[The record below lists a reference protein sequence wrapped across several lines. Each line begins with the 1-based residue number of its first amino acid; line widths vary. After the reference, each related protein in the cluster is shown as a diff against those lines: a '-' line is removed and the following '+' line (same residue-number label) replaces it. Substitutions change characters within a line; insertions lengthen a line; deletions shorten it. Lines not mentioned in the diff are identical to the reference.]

1 MSISLNTAQFRHL
14 SMNTRFPFKYGIASM
29 TSLPHVF
36 LCVEVDFSGKI
47 VKGISSEG
55 LPPKWFTKNPDTTF
69 EEDLPEMI
77 TVLSTALD
85 FSKKIRADTIFEF
98 WVELYEVQERWA
110 KEENIPPLLAHLGSS
125 LVERALI
132 DAFCRASK
140 KSFHE
145 VLRKNDL
152 GVRLGYFYDELKGS
166 QPADWLLDKPLNQI
180 IARHTVG
187 LGDPL
192 LGSEITKNDRCQ
204 DGLPQAL
211 DEVIDQYNIT
221 HFKIKICGEIET
233 DLPRLESIATLL
245 KSKIEDFK
253 FTLDGNEQFSS
264 ISEFQVHW
272 EKLKENALL
281 NSFLNEDNLLFVE
294 QPLHRDFALNDD
306 VSRDIHQWDLCP
318 SMIIDESDGEIS
330 SLQRALDL
338 GYRGT
343 SHKNCKGVF
352 KGIANACKIQFNRQT
367 KDGEWIISGEDL
379 ANVGPVAL
387 LNDLSVMS
395 SLGINHV
402 ERNGHHYFAGLS
414 VYPKDLQEKICLAHP
429 DLYSFGQLDF
439 PSLIINNGL
448 ISLDS
453 LTRGVFGCGL
463 ELDEENVK
471 KLGASGM
478 VSENWKS

>member
-1 MSISLNTAQFRHL
+1 
-14 SMNTRFPFKYGIASM
+14 M

-110 KEENIPPLLAHLGSS
+110 KEENIPPLLAHLGTS

-152 GVRLGYFYDELKGS
+152 GVSLGYFYDELKGS
-166 QPADWLLDKPLNQI
+166 QPADWLPDKPLNQI

-192 LGSEITKNDRCQ
+192 LGSEITKKDRCQ

-211 DEVIDQYNIT
+211 DEVIDEYNIT

-453 LTRGVFGCGL
+453 LTRSAFGCGL

>member
-1 MSISLNTAQFRHL
+1 
-14 SMNTRFPFKYGIASM
+14 M

-166 QPADWLLDKPLNQI
+166 QPVDWLPDKPLNQI

-192 LGSEITKNDRCQ
+192 LGSEITKKDRCQ

-211 DEVIDQYNIT
+211 DEVIDEYNIT

-281 NSFLNEDNLLFVE
+281 NSFLNENNLLFVE

-367 KDGEWIISGEDL
+367 KNGEWIISGEDL

-453 LTRGVFGCGL
+453 LTRSAFGCGL

>member
-1 MSISLNTAQFRHL
+1 
-14 SMNTRFPFKYGIASM
+14 M

-429 DLYSFGQLDF
+429 DIYSFGQLDF

-453 LTRGVFGCGL
+453 LTRRAFGCGL

-471 KLGASGM
+471 KLGALGM

>member
-1 MSISLNTAQFRHL
+1 MI
-14 SMNTRFPFKYGIASM
+14 
-29 TSLPHVF
+29 SLPHVF

-110 KEENIPPLLAHLGSS
+110 KEDNIPPLLAHLGSS

-152 GVRLGYFYDELKGS
+152 GVSLGYFYDELKGS
-166 QPADWLLDKPLNQI
+166 QPADWLPDKPLNQI

-192 LGSEITKNDRCQ
+192 LGSEITKKDRCQ

-211 DEVIDQYNIT
+211 DEVIDEYNIT

-264 ISEFQVHW
+264 ISEFRVHW
-272 EKLKENALL
+272 EKLKGNALL
-281 NSFLNEDNLLFVE
+281 NSFLNEDHLLFVE

-453 LTRGVFGCGL
+453 LTRSAFGCGL

>member
-1 MSISLNTAQFRHL
+1 
-14 SMNTRFPFKYGIASM
+14 MNTRFPFKYGIASM

-36 LCVEVDFSGKI
+36 LCVEMNFDGKI
-47 VKGISSEG
+47 VQGIASEG
-55 LPPKWFTKNPDTTF
+55 LPPKWFTKNPETTF

-77 TVLSTALD
+77 SVLSKSLD
-85 FSKKIRADTIFEF
+85 FSKKISADTVFEF

-145 VLRKNDL
+145 VLSKNDL
-152 GVRLGYFYDELKGS
+152 GVRLGYFYDELKGG
-166 QPADWLLDKPLNQI
+166 QPADWLPDKPLNQI

-192 LGSEITKNDRCQ
+192 LGSEITKKDRCQ

-211 DEVIDQYNIT
+211 DEVIDEYNIT

-245 KSKIEDFK
+245 KSKIKDFK

-264 ISEFQVHW
+264 ISEFRSHW

-281 NSFLNEDNLLFVE
+281 NSFLNEDHLLFVE

-306 VSRDIHQWDLCP
+306 VVHEINNWDECP
-318 SMIIDESDGEIS
+318 AMIIDESDGEII
-330 SLQRALDL
+330 SLNRALEL

-352 KGIANACKIQFNRQT
+352 KGIANACKIQFNREN
-367 KDGEWIISGEDL
+367 KEGKWIMSGEDL

-387 LNDLSVMS
+387 LNDLTVMS
-395 SLGINHV
+395 SLGVNHV
-402 ERNGHHYFAGLS
+402 ERNGHHYFSGLS
-414 VYPKDLQEKICLAHP
+414 MYDKDLQKKICLAHP
-429 DLYSFGQLDF
+429 DLYSLGQLDF
-439 PSLIINNGL
+439 PSLIIKNGL

-453 LTRGVFGCGL
+453 LTESAFGCGL
-463 ELDEENVK
+463 ELDEENIK
-471 KLGASGM
+471 RFGDLGM
-478 VSENWKS
+478 VPENWKS

>member
-1 MSISLNTAQFRHL
+1 
-14 SMNTRFPFKYGIASM
+14 M

-36 LCVEVDFSGKI
+36 LCLEVDFSGKI

-110 KEENIPPLLAHLGSS
+110 KEDNIPPLLAHLGSS

-152 GVRLGYFYDELKGS
+152 GVSLGYFYDELKGS
-166 QPADWLLDKPLNQI
+166 QPADWLPDKPLNQI

-192 LGSEITKNDRCQ
+192 LGSEITKKDRCQ

-211 DEVIDQYNIT
+211 DEVIDEYNIT

-264 ISEFQVHW
+264 ISEFRVHW
-272 EKLKENALL
+272 EKLKGNALL
-281 NSFLNEDNLLFVE
+281 NSFLNEDHLLFVE

-453 LTRGVFGCGL
+453 LTRSAFGCGL

>member
-1 MSISLNTAQFRHL
+1 
-14 SMNTRFPFKYGIASM
+14 M

-152 GVRLGYFYDELKGS
+152 GIHLGYFYDELKGS
-166 QPADWLLDKPLNQI
+166 QPADWLPDKPLNQI

-192 LGSEITKNDRCQ
+192 LGSEITKKDRCQ

-211 DEVIDQYNIT
+211 DEVIDEYNIT

-453 LTRGVFGCGL
+453 LTRSAFGCGL

>member
-1 MSISLNTAQFRHL
+1 
-14 SMNTRFPFKYGIASM
+14 M

-110 KEENIPPLLAHLGSS
+110 KEDNIPPLLAHLGSS

-152 GVRLGYFYDELKGS
+152 GVSLGYFYDELKGS
-166 QPADWLLDKPLNQI
+166 QPADWLPDKPLNQI

-192 LGSEITKNDRCQ
+192 LGSEITKKDRCQ

-211 DEVIDQYNIT
+211 DEVIDEYNIT

-264 ISEFQVHW
+264 ISEFRSHW

-281 NSFLNEDNLLFVE
+281 NSFLNEDHLLFVE

-453 LTRGVFGCGL
+453 LTRSAFGCGL

>member
-1 MSISLNTAQFRHL
+1 
-14 SMNTRFPFKYGIASM
+14 M

-85 FSKKIRADTIFEF
+85 FSKNIRADTIFEF

-110 KEENIPPLLAHLGSS
+110 KKENIPPLLAHLGSS

-132 DAFCRASK
+132 DAFCRALK

-145 VLRKNDL
+145 VLRANDL

-166 QPADWLLDKPLNQI
+166 QPTDWLPDKPLDQI

-192 LGSEITKNDRCQ
+192 LGSEINKNDRCQ

-245 KSKIEDFK
+245 KSKIKDFK

-264 ISEFQVHW
+264 VSEFRLHW

-281 NSFLNEDNLLFVE
+281 NSFLNEDHLLFVE

-306 VSRDIHQWDLCP
+306 VYRDIHKWDLCP

-330 SLQRALDL
+330 SLQQALDL

-352 KGIANACKIQFNRQT
+352 KGIANTCKIQFNRQT

-395 SLGINHV
+395 SLGINDV

-414 VYPKDLQEKICLAHP
+414 VYPKDLQGKICCSHE
-429 DLYSFGQLDF
+429 DLYSFGELGF
-439 PSLIINNGL
+439 ASLIINDGI
-448 ISLDS
+448 ISLS
-453 LTRGVFGCGL
+453 TLIESGFGCGL
-463 ELDEENVK
+463 ELNEENIK
-471 KLGASGM
+471 KLGELGM
-478 VSENWKS
+478 VPEDWKS

>member
-1 MSISLNTAQFRHL
+1 
-14 SMNTRFPFKYGIASM
+14 M

-110 KEENIPPLLAHLGSS
+110 KEGNIPPLLAHLGSS

-166 QPADWLLDKPLNQI
+166 QPADWLPDKPLNQI

-192 LGSEITKNDRCQ
+192 LGSEITKKDRCQ

-211 DEVIDQYNIT
+211 DEVIDEYNIT

-453 LTRGVFGCGL
+453 LTRSTFGCGL

>member
-1 MSISLNTAQFRHL
+1 
-14 SMNTRFPFKYGIASM
+14 M

-85 FSKKIRADTIFEF
+85 FSKNIRADTIFEF

-110 KEENIPPLLAHLGSS
+110 KKENIPPLLAHLGSS

-132 DAFCRASK
+132 DAFCRALN

-145 VLRKNDL
+145 VLRANDL

-166 QPADWLLDKPLNQI
+166 QPADWLPDKPLDQI

-192 LGSEITKNDRCQ
+192 LGSEINKNDRCQ

-245 KSKIEDFK
+245 KSKIKDFK

-264 ISEFQVHW
+264 VSEFRLHW

-281 NSFLNEDNLLFVE
+281 NSFLNEDHLLFVE

-330 SLQRALDL
+330 SLQQALDL

-352 KGIANACKIQFNRQT
+352 KGIANTCKIQFNRQT

-395 SLGINHV
+395 SLGINDV

-414 VYPKDLQEKICLAHP
+414 VYPKDLQGKICCSHE
-429 DLYSFGQLDF
+429 DLYSFGELGF
-439 PSLIINNGL
+439 ASLIINDGI
-448 ISLDS
+448 ISLS
-453 LTRGVFGCGL
+453 TLIESGFGCGL
-463 ELDEENVK
+463 ELNEENIK
-471 KLGASGM
+471 KLGELGM
-478 VSENWKS
+478 VPEDWKS

>member
-1 MSISLNTAQFRHL
+1 
-14 SMNTRFPFKYGIASM
+14 M

-125 LVERALI
+125 LVERAII

-166 QPADWLLDKPLNQI
+166 QPADWLPNKPLNQI

-192 LGSEITKNDRCQ
+192 LGSEITKKDRCQ

-211 DEVIDQYNIT
+211 DEVIDEYNIT

-264 ISEFQVHW
+264 ISEFRSHW

-281 NSFLNEDNLLFVE
+281 NSFLNEDHLLFVE

-453 LTRGVFGCGL
+453 LTRSAFGCGL

>member
-1 MSISLNTAQFRHL
+1 
-14 SMNTRFPFKYGIASM
+14 M

-429 DLYSFGQLDF
+429 DIYSFGQLDF

-453 LTRGVFGCGL
+453 LTRRAFGCGL

>member
-1 MSISLNTAQFRHL
+1 
-14 SMNTRFPFKYGIASM
+14 M

-152 GVRLGYFYDELKGS
+152 GVSLGYFYDELKGS
-166 QPADWLLDKPLNQI
+166 QPADWLPDKPLNQI

-192 LGSEITKNDRCQ
+192 LGSEITKKDRCQ

-211 DEVIDQYNIT
+211 DEVIDEYNIT

-264 ISEFQVHW
+264 ISEFRVHW
-272 EKLKENALL
+272 EKLKGNALL
-281 NSFLNEDNLLFVE
+281 NSFLNEDHLLFVE

-453 LTRGVFGCGL
+453 LTRSAFGCGL

>member
-1 MSISLNTAQFRHL
+1 
-14 SMNTRFPFKYGIASM
+14 MNTRFPFKYGIASM

-36 LCVEVDFSGKI
+36 LCVEVDFEGKI

-55 LPPKWFTKNPDTTF
+55 LPPKWFTKNTETTF

-77 TVLSTALD
+77 TVLTTALE
-85 FSKKIRADTIFEF
+85 FSKRICAETIFDF
-98 WVELYEVQERWA
+98 WVQLYELQDHWA
-110 KEENIPPLLAHLGSS
+110 KEEKVPSLMAHLGTS

-132 DAFCRASK
+132 DAFCRAQN
-140 KSFHE
+140 KSFHQSLHE
-145 VLRKNDL
+145 NIL
-152 GVRLGYFYDELKGS
+152 GINLEYFYDELKDS
-166 QPADWLLDKPLNQI
+166 HPSNWLPYKPLNQI

-192 LGSEITKNDRCQ
+192 IGSEISIADRCD

-211 DEVIDQYNIT
+211 DEVIDKYGIT

-233 DLPRLESIATLL
+233 DLPRLEAIATLL
-245 KSKIEDFK
+245 KSRIKDFK

-264 ISEFQVHW
+264 VSEFRIHW

-281 NSFLNEDNLLFVE
+281 KSFLNDEHLLFVE
-294 QPLHRDFALNDD
+294 QPLHRDFALNDA
-306 VSRDIHQWDLCP
+306 VLHDIAQWDLCP
-318 SMIIDESDGEIS
+318 AMIIDESDGELS

-352 KGIANACKIQFNRQT
+352 KGIANACKIQFNREE
-367 KDGEWIISGEDL
+367 KGGEWMISGEDL

-387 LNDLSVMS
+387 LNDLTVMS
-395 SLGINHV
+395 SLGIDHV
-402 ERNGHHYFAGLS
+402 ERNGHHYFSGLS
-414 VYPKDLQEKICLAHP
+414 MYATDIQKKICLSHG
-429 DLYSFGQLDF
+429 DLYSYEKLDF
-439 PSLIINNGL
+439 PSLIIKNGL

-453 LTRGVFGCGL
+453 LIESGFGFGL
-463 ELDEENVK
+463 ELDEENIRQ
-471 KLGASGM
+471 LGVSGM

>member
-1 MSISLNTAQFRHL
+1 
-14 SMNTRFPFKYGIASM
+14 M

-166 QPADWLLDKPLNQI
+166 QPADWLPDKLLNQI

-192 LGSEITKNDRCQ
+192 LGSEITKKDRCQ

-211 DEVIDQYNIT
+211 DEVIDEYNIT

-264 ISEFQVHW
+264 ISEFRVHW
-272 EKLKENALL
+272 EKLKGNALL
-281 NSFLNEDNLLFVE
+281 NSFLNEDHLLFVE

-453 LTRGVFGCGL
+453 LTRSTFGCGL

>member
-1 MSISLNTAQFRHL
+1 
-14 SMNTRFPFKYGIASM
+14 M

-166 QPADWLLDKPLNQI
+166 QPADWLPDKPLNQI

-192 LGSEITKNDRCQ
+192 LGSEITKKDRCQ

-211 DEVIDQYNIT
+211 DEVIDEYNIT

-453 LTRGVFGCGL
+453 LTRSAFGCGL
-463 ELDEENVK
+463 EFDEENVK

>member
-1 MSISLNTAQFRHL
+1 
-14 SMNTRFPFKYGIASM
+14 M

-166 QPADWLLDKPLNQI
+166 QPVDWLPDKPLNQI

-192 LGSEITKNDRCQ
+192 LGSEITKKDRCQ

-211 DEVIDQYNIT
+211 DEVIDEYNIT

-453 LTRGVFGCGL
+453 LTRSAFGCGL

>member
-1 MSISLNTAQFRHL
+1 
-14 SMNTRFPFKYGIASM
+14 M

-36 LCVEVDFSGKI
+36 LCVEVDFNGKI

-453 LTRGVFGCGL
+453 LTRRAFGCGL

>member
-1 MSISLNTAQFRHL
+1 
-14 SMNTRFPFKYGIASM
+14 M

-85 FSKKIRADTIFEF
+85 FSMKIRADTIFEF
-98 WVELYEVQERWA
+98 WVELYEVQDRWA

-132 DAFCRASK
+132 DALCRASK

-166 QPADWLLDKPLNQI
+166 QPVDWLPDKPLNQI

-192 LGSEITKNDRCQ
+192 LGSEITKKDRCQ

-211 DEVIDQYNIT
+211 DEVIDEYNIT

-264 ISEFQVHW
+264 ISEFRVHW
-272 EKLKENALL
+272 EKLKGNALL
-281 NSFLNEDNLLFVE
+281 NSFLNEDHLLFVE

-453 LTRGVFGCGL
+453 LTRSAFGCGL

>member
-1 MSISLNTAQFRHL
+1 
-14 SMNTRFPFKYGIASM
+14 M

-85 FSKKIRADTIFEF
+85 FSMKIRADTIFEF
-98 WVELYEVQERWA
+98 WVELYEVQDRWA

-132 DAFCRASK
+132 DALCRASK

-166 QPADWLLDKPLNQI
+166 QPADWLPNKPLNQI

-192 LGSEITKNDRCQ
+192 LGSEITKKDRCQ

-211 DEVIDQYNIT
+211 DEVIDEYNIT

-245 KSKIEDFK
+245 KSKIKDFK

-453 LTRGVFGCGL
+453 LTRSAFGCGL

>member
-1 MSISLNTAQFRHL
+1 
-14 SMNTRFPFKYGIASM
+14 M

-110 KEENIPPLLAHLGSS
+110 KEDNIPPLLAHLGSS

-166 QPADWLLDKPLNQI
+166 QPADWLPDKPLNQI

-192 LGSEITKNDRCQ
+192 LGSEITKKDRCQ

-211 DEVIDQYNIT
+211 DEVIDEYNIT

-453 LTRGVFGCGL
+453 LTRSAFGCGL

>member
-1 MSISLNTAQFRHL
+1 
-14 SMNTRFPFKYGIASM
+14 M

-166 QPADWLLDKPLNQI
+166 QPADWLPDKPLNQI

-192 LGSEITKNDRCQ
+192 LGSEITKKDRCQ

-211 DEVIDQYNIT
+211 DEVIDEYNIT

-453 LTRGVFGCGL
+453 LTRSAFGCGL

>member
-1 MSISLNTAQFRHL
+1 
-14 SMNTRFPFKYGIASM
+14 M

-166 QPADWLLDKPLNQI
+166 QPADWLPDKPLNQI

-192 LGSEITKNDRCQ
+192 LGSEITKKDRCQ

-211 DEVIDQYNIT
+211 DEVIDEYNIT

-453 LTRGVFGCGL
+453 LTRSVFGCGL
-463 ELDEENVK
+463 ELDEENIK

>member
-1 MSISLNTAQFRHL
+1 
-14 SMNTRFPFKYGIASM
+14 M

-36 LCVEVDFSGKI
+36 LCVEVDFNGKI

-145 VLRKNDL
+145 VLRANDL
-152 GVRLGYFYDELKGS
+152 GIRLGYFYDELKGS
-166 QPADWLLDKPLNQI
+166 QPADWLPDKPLDQI

-453 LTRGVFGCGL
+453 LTRSVFGCGL

>member
-1 MSISLNTAQFRHL
+1 
-14 SMNTRFPFKYGIASM
+14 M

-110 KEENIPPLLAHLGSS
+110 KEDNIPPLLAHLGSS

-152 GVRLGYFYDELKGS
+152 GVSLGYFYDELKGS
-166 QPADWLLDKPLNQI
+166 QPADWLPDKPLNQI

-192 LGSEITKNDRCQ
+192 LGSEITKKDRCQ

-211 DEVIDQYNIT
+211 DEVIDEYNIT

-453 LTRGVFGCGL
+453 LTRSAFGCGL

>member
-1 MSISLNTAQFRHL
+1 
-14 SMNTRFPFKYGIASM
+14 M

-166 QPADWLLDKPLNQI
+166 QPADWLPDKPLNQI

-192 LGSEITKNDRCQ
+192 LGSEITKKDRCQ

-211 DEVIDQYNIT
+211 DEVIDEYNIT

-439 PSLIINNGL
+439 PSLIINDGL

-453 LTRGVFGCGL
+453 LTRSAFGCGL

>member
-1 MSISLNTAQFRHL
+1 
-14 SMNTRFPFKYGIASM
+14 M

-145 VLRKNDL
+145 VLCKNDL

-166 QPADWLLDKPLNQI
+166 QPADWLPNKPLNQI

-192 LGSEITKNDRCQ
+192 LGSEITKKDRCQ

-211 DEVIDQYNIT
+211 DEVIDEYNIT

-429 DLYSFGQLDF
+429 NLYSFGQLDF

-453 LTRGVFGCGL
+453 LTRSAFGCGL

>member
-1 MSISLNTAQFRHL
+1 
-14 SMNTRFPFKYGIASM
+14 M

-166 QPADWLLDKPLNQI
+166 QPADWLPNKPLNQI

-192 LGSEITKNDRCQ
+192 LGSEITKKDRCQ

-211 DEVIDQYNIT
+211 DEVIDEYNIT

-245 KSKIEDFK
+245 KSKIKDFK

-453 LTRGVFGCGL
+453 LTRSAFGCGL

>member
-1 MSISLNTAQFRHL
+1 
-14 SMNTRFPFKYGIASM
+14 M

-429 DLYSFGQLDF
+429 DIYSFGQLDF

-453 LTRGVFGCGL
+453 LTRSVFGCGL

>member
-1 MSISLNTAQFRHL
+1 
-14 SMNTRFPFKYGIASM
+14 M

-429 DLYSFGQLDF
+429 DIYSFGQLDF

-453 LTRGVFGCGL
+453 LTRSAFGCGL

-471 KLGASGM
+471 KLGALGM

>member
-1 MSISLNTAQFRHL
+1 M
-14 SMNTRFPFKYGIASM
+14 
-29 TSLPHVF
+29 
-36 LCVEVDFSGKI
+36 
-47 VKGISSEG
+47 
-55 LPPKWFTKNPDTTF
+55 
-69 EEDLPEMI
+69 
-77 TVLSTALD
+77 
-85 FSKKIRADTIFEF
+85 
-98 WVELYEVQERWA
+98 
-110 KEENIPPLLAHLGSS
+110 
-125 LVERALI
+125 
-132 DAFCRASK
+132 
-140 KSFHE
+140 
-145 VLRKNDL
+145 
-152 GVRLGYFYDELKGS
+152 
-166 QPADWLLDKPLNQI
+166 NQI

-192 LGSEITKNDRCQ
+192 LGSEITKKDRCQ

-211 DEVIDQYNIT
+211 DEVIDEYNIT

-245 KSKIEDFK
+245 KSKIKDFK

-453 LTRGVFGCGL
+453 LTRSAFGCGL

>member
-1 MSISLNTAQFRHL
+1 
-14 SMNTRFPFKYGIASM
+14 M

-98 WVELYEVQERWA
+98 WVELYEVQDRWA

-132 DAFCRASK
+132 DALCRASK

-166 QPADWLLDKPLNQI
+166 QPVDWLPDKPLNQI

-192 LGSEITKNDRCQ
+192 LGSEITKKDRCQ

-211 DEVIDQYNIT
+211 DEVIDEYNIT

-453 LTRGVFGCGL
+453 LTRSAFGCGL

-471 KLGASGM
+471 KLGVSGM

>member
-1 MSISLNTAQFRHL
+1 
-14 SMNTRFPFKYGIASM
+14 M

-98 WVELYEVQERWA
+98 WVELYEVQDRWA

-166 QPADWLLDKPLNQI
+166 QPADWLPDKPLNQI

-192 LGSEITKNDRCQ
+192 LGSEITKKDRCQ

-211 DEVIDQYNIT
+211 DEVIDEYNIT

-245 KSKIEDFK
+245 KSKIKDFK

-281 NSFLNEDNLLFVE
+281 NSFLNENNLLFVE

-352 KGIANACKIQFNRQT
+352 KGIANACIIQFNRQT

-453 LTRGVFGCGL
+453 LTRSTFGCGL

>member
-1 MSISLNTAQFRHL
+1 
-14 SMNTRFPFKYGIASM
+14 M

-98 WVELYEVQERWA
+98 WVELYEVQDRWA

-132 DAFCRASK
+132 DALCRASK

-166 QPADWLLDKPLNQI
+166 QPVDWLPDKPLNQI

-192 LGSEITKNDRCQ
+192 LGSEITKKDRCQ

-211 DEVIDQYNIT
+211 DEVIDEYNIT

-233 DLPRLESIATLL
+233 DLPRL
-245 KSKIEDFK
+245 
-253 FTLDGNEQFSS
+253 
-264 ISEFQVHW
+264 
-272 EKLKENALL
+272 
-281 NSFLNEDNLLFVE
+281 
-294 QPLHRDFALNDD
+294 
-306 VSRDIHQWDLCP
+306 
-318 SMIIDESDGEIS
+318 
-330 SLQRALDL
+330 
-338 GYRGT
+338 
-343 SHKNCKGVF
+343 
-352 KGIANACKIQFNRQT
+352 
-367 KDGEWIISGEDL
+367 
-379 ANVGPVAL
+379 
-387 LNDLSVMS
+387 
-395 SLGINHV
+395 
-402 ERNGHHYFAGLS
+402 
-414 VYPKDLQEKICLAHP
+414 
-429 DLYSFGQLDF
+429 
-439 PSLIINNGL
+439 
-448 ISLDS
+448 
-453 LTRGVFGCGL
+453 
-463 ELDEENVK
+463 
-471 KLGASGM
+471 
-478 VSENWKS
+478 